1 MVGYSGRS
9 SPIADEYG
17 LPVTPVDTFKAVK
30 KIV

>member
-1 MVGYSGRS
+1 MVGYTGRS